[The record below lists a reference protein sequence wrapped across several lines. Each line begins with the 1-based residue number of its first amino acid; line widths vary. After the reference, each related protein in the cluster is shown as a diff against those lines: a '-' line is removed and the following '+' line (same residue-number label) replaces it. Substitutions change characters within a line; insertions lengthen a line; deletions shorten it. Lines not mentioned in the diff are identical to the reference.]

1 MSLERVPVRVNSRDA
16 PAASL
21 TRVDAAEMMRASRS
35 ADAADQG
42 RHRALD
48 EVRSVTA
55 SSAADLRPFRAA
67 AGAARSMGWAPYTGA
82 VVLAAV
88 RTTRGEY
95 YGGANVEVANISLSK
110 HAEESAVLA
119 ALAAGALTAPD
130 GSKEPRCIEAVY
142 TTMTP
147 CGSCRQLL
155 HEFATEDCVVYV
167 ESGSDDAAAYRLSD
181 LLPHAFGPADQLGA
195 SGAAAEAVR

>member
-1 MSLERVPVRVNSRDA
+1 VTGLSTVD
-16 PAASL
+16 L
-21 TRVDAAEMMRASRS
+21 TPFRT
-35 ADAADQG
+35 AAD
-42 RHRALD
+42 
-48 EVRSVTA
+48 
-55 SSAADLRPFRAA
+55 
-67 AGAARSMGWAPYTGA
+67 GARVMGWAPYTGA

-110 HAEESAVLA
+110 HAEEAAVLA
-119 ALAAGALTAPD
+119 ALAAGAMVGPD
-130 GSKEPRCIEAVY
+130 GSKAPRCIDAVY

-155 HEFATEDCVVYV
+155 FEFATEACVVYV
-167 ESGSDDAAAYRLSD
+167 ETASGDPDAYRLKD

-195 SGAAAEAVR
+195 SGVAAEGIR